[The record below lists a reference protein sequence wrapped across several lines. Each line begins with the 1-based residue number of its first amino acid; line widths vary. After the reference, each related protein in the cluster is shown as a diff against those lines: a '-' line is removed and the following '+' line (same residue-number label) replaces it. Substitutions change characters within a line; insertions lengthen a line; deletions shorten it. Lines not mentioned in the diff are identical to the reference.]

1 MSAFFRCALLGLLAA
16 SGCTRVDPL
25 PPRVPELPRQAWE
38 LSGPGADNLQ
48 ASPPPAAPSLA
59 KTAQGLEP
67 KPGFARNQPLSVP
80 GGSACIAELRA
91 RGIGFSETKALVGVH
106 TPVLLTAPLD
116 GVRFRSTD
124 GRRFEAD
131 CRLVLALSRIA
142 PELRALGVTEVRYSG
157 TYVYRY
163 SRAGRLSNHAYGL
176 AIDVHAL
183 TADNL
188 VLEVKRDFARGAACS
203 AASGLLNRVAC
214 RVRSQRV
221 FPEQLGPDD
230 NADHHDHFHFGLRP
244 LPGELPAELPAP
256 KPAPRRRKRNSRG

>member
-1 MSAFFRCALLGLLAA
+1 MFAFFRCALLGLLAA
-16 SGCTRVDPL
+16 TGCTRVEPL

-38 LSGPGADNLQ
+38 LSGPGSDSLHAAQ
-48 ASPPPAAPSLA
+48 GPAAPAFA
-59 KTAQGLEP
+59 KTAQNVEP
-67 KPGFARNQPLSVP
+67 KAAFARNPQASIP
-80 GGSACIAELRA
+80 GGSACLAELRA
-91 RGIGFSETKALVGVH
+91 RRIGFTETRSLIGVH

-131 CRLVLALSRIA
+131 CRLVLALSQIA

-188 VLEVKRDFARGAACS
+188 VLEVKRDFSRGEACS
-203 AASGLLNRVAC
+203 TASGLLNRVAC

-256 KPAPRRRKRNSRG
+256 KPAPRRRKRSSRG